1 MVTMIQVEIKLFLI
15 NMKLIYQHGA
25 SHAKNK
31 SKIQRLFAI
40 HNSHYV
46 VEQIIR
52 EQAKDMTFKN
62 ALHKIGFDAILKK
75 VHKKKNIPDYN
86 RLLDLNKI
94 RNGAEHS
101 NIIPDVN
108 DVKFYV
114 RIVGDFLKWS
124 YKKWFGIDY
133 ESLAFEDMIYD
144 IPIKNVMILAKE
156 SIQKD
161 DLQTGSKKMYEA
173 LAAFKFMWFKYLSDA
188 RLIGESFKGLT
199 FTNLVADLGFKIILS
214 EDEATLRKLM
224 TIGTEFITK
233 NGKAIG
239 IKSNYPEPVF
249 KDKKQAKHDYGEI
262 LDIILTYQDR
272 IPASIWRTG

>member
-1 MVTMIQVEIKLFLI
+1 MIQGEVRLFLI

-25 SHAKNK
+25 SHSKNK
-31 SKIQRLFAI
+31 SKIHRLLAI

-62 ALHKIGFDAILKK
+62 ALHKIGFDTILKK

-101 NIIPDVN
+101 NIIPDVD
-108 DVKFYV
+108 DVRFYI

-124 YKKWFGIDY
+124 YKQWFEIDY

-144 IPIKNVMILAKE
+144 VPIKNVMILAKE

-161 DLQTGSKKMYEA
+161 GLQTASKKMYEA

-188 RLIGESFKGLT
+188 RLVGESFKGLT
-199 FTNLVADLGFKIILS
+199 FTNLVADLAFKIILS
-214 EDEATLRKLM
+214 EDEATLQKLM
-224 TIGTEFITK
+224 TIGTEFTTK
-233 NGKAIG
+233 NGKATG
-239 IKSNYPEPVF
+239 VQSFYPEPHF
-249 KDKKQAKHDYGEI
+249 KDKEHAKEHYDDI
-262 LDIILTYQDR
+262 LNIILTYQDR
-272 IPASIWRTG
+272 IPTSIWRTGK

>member
-1 MVTMIQVEIKLFLI
+1 MIKMSQDKIKLFLI

-25 SHAKNK
+25 SHSKNK

-75 VHKKKNIPDYN
+75 VHKRKHIPDYN
-86 RLLDLNKI
+86 RLLDLNTI

-101 NIIPDVN
+101 NIIPDVD
-108 DVKFYV
+108 DVRFYI
-114 RIVGDFLKWS
+114 RIVEDFLRWS
-124 YKKWFGIDY
+124 YKQWFEVDY

-144 IPIKNVMILAKE
+144 VPIKNVMILAKE

-161 DLQTGSKKMYEA
+161 DLQTASQKMYEA
-173 LAAFKFMWFKYLSDA
+173 LGAFKFMWFNYLSDA
-188 RLIGESFKGLT
+188 RLVGEAFRGLS
-199 FTNLVADLGFKIILS
+199 FTNLIADLGFKIILS
-214 EDEATLRKLM
+214 EDEATLKRLM
-224 TIGTEFITK
+224 IIGTEFTTK
-233 NGKAIG
+233 NGKATG
-239 IKSNYPEPVF
+239 VQSVYPKPLF
-249 KDKKQAKHDYGEI
+249 KDKEHAKEHYDEI
-262 LDIILTYQDR
+262 LNIILTYQDR
-272 IPASIWRTG
+272 IPSSIW